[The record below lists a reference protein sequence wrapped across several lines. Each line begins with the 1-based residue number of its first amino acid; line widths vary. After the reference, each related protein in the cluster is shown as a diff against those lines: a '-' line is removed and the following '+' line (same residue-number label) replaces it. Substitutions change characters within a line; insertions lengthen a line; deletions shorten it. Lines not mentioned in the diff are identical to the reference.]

1 MGNETQ
7 IKISSNRNF
16 GLIFSLFFFI
26 ISLWNF
32 RGNFQEIKILPFC
45 FSIIFFILGL
55 LNSKYLTPLNKIWFK
70 FGLLLG
76 NIVGP
81 IVMGFVFFLV
91 ITPTSFVMKI
101 TGKDLLKKR
110 FNKNKKTYWLKRKKS
125 SETMRRQ
132 F

>member
-1 MGNETQ
+1 MVNKTK

-26 ISLWNF
+26 IALWNF
-32 RGNFQEIKILPFC
+32 RGNFQQIKILPFYV
-45 FSIIFFILGL
+45 SIIFFILGL
-55 LNSKYLTPLNKIWFK
+55 INSKYLTPLNKIWFK

-76 NIVGP
+76 NIVAP
-81 IVMGFVFFLV
+81 IVMGIVFFLI
-91 ITPTSFVMKI
+91 ITPTSFIMKI
-101 TGKDLLKKR
+101 AGKDLLKKQFR
-110 FNKNKKTYWLKRKKS
+110 KNKKTYWIKREKS

>member
-1 MGNETQ
+1 MTNETK

-16 GLIFSLFFFI
+16 GLIFSLFFLI

-32 RGNFQEIKILPFC
+32 RGNFQEVRILPFC
-45 FSIIFFILGL
+45 FSIIFFILCL

-76 NIVGP
+76 NIVSP
-81 IVMGFVFFLV
+81 IIMGFVFFLV
-91 ITPTSFVMKI
+91 ITPTSFIMKI
-101 TGKDLLKKR
+101 IGKDLLKKK
-110 FNKNKKTYWLKRKKS
+110 FNKSKKTYWLKYEKS
-125 SETMRRQ
+125 SETMKRQ

>member
-1 MGNETQ
+1 MTNETK

-16 GLIFSLFFFI
+16 GLIFSLFFLI

-32 RGNFQEIKILPFC
+32 RGNFQEVRILPFC
-45 FSIIFFILGL
+45 FSIIFFTLGL

-76 NIVGP
+76 NIVSP
-81 IVMGFVFFLV
+81 IIMGFVFFLV
-91 ITPTSFVMKI
+91 ITPTSFIMKI
-101 TGKDLLKKR
+101 IGKDLLKKK
-110 FNKNKKTYWLKRKKS
+110 FNKSKKTYWLKYEKS
-125 SETMRRQ
+125 SETMKRQ